1 MTQVWKGGPSD
12 RSQRLLLLALADSAN
27 DEGFCWPGTAL
38 LAGKA
43 SMSVRTVLRALKSL
57 KNDGWIRINP
67 KAYHCKGNTYEINL
81 DKLGDK
87 KSHDKLS
94 HDKTGNSQV
103 TKRAESGDKTGNP
116 PDPLIG
122 RTIKNRKEPSFIS
135 AEDGFTLDGS
145 PKAKASVRFT
155 EDEIARIYNAYPRKV
170 KRQKA
175 FEAIKEAL
183 KGIDDPN
190 PVQYLLAAVREFAD
204 SPAGKKGEFTPHPST
219 WFKDKQWLDDRSEWQ
234 KKGDDGSKREPRAE
248 NFDNTDY
255 RKGTGVAIDQ
265 NWGFA

>member
-1 MTQVWKGGPSD
+1 MTQVWKGGPGD

-43 SMSVRTVLRALKSL
+43 SMSVRTVLRALGSL

-67 KAYHCKGNTYEINL
+67 KAYRCKGNTYEINL
-81 DKLGDK
+81 DKLDDK
-87 KSHDKLS
+87 KSHDNLS

-116 PDPLIG
+116 PHPLIG
-122 RTIKNRKEPSFIS
+122 RTIKNRKEPSFLL

-190 PVQYLLAAVREFAD
+190 PVQYLLEATRAFAE
-204 SPAGKKGEFTPHPST
+204 SPAGNKGQYTPYPAT
-219 WFKDKQWLDDRSEWQ
+219 WFNGWHYEDDRAEWQ
-234 KKGDDGSKREPRAE
+234 EQAENKSGSKRGPRSAKPSE
-248 NFDNTDY
+248 ANYDTW
-255 RKGTGVAIDQ
+255 GVANEGAVQ
-265 NWGFA
+265 Q